1 MILHDVS
8 QNSEEWYALRA
19 GIPTA
24 SEFSKLVTS
33 TGEPSKSLSG
43 YAVTLAGEKYAGKPL
58 DAFQGTQW
66 TDRGKEMEAGALA
79 YYEFVHDVEID
90 RVGFVTDD
98 AKSMGCSPDGLI
110 GLDGMIEVK
119 CLKAEN
125 HITTIQYYQK
135 HHKCPTTYV
144 QQVQGQMM
152 ICERDWCD
160 LIFYHPDLPSF
171 VIRQTPDVALMQA
184 IAEQVPAVSKLRDA
198 ILADIKTMEQ
208 NQ

>member
-1 MILHDVS
+1 MLIHDVE
-8 QNSEEWYALRA
+8 QGTDEWYALRA

-58 DAFQGTQW
+58 DAFQGNSW

-79 YYEFVHDVEID
+79 YYEFVHDVEIE

-98 AKSMGCSPDGLI
+98 AGSMGCSPDGLI
-110 GLDGMIEVK
+110 GEDGMIEVK
-119 CLKAEN
+119 CLKAET
-125 HITTIQYYQK
+125 HIETIQYFQK
-135 HHKCPTTYV
+135 HKKCPPKYV
-144 QQVQGQMM
+144 QQTQGQMM
-152 ICERDWCD
+152 ICQRDWCD

-171 VIRQTPDVALMQA
+171 VIRQLPNVDLMQA
-184 IAEQVPAVSKLRDA
+184 IANQIPIVSKQRDA
-198 ILADIKTMEQ
+198 TLTDIQSIE
-208 NQ
+208 